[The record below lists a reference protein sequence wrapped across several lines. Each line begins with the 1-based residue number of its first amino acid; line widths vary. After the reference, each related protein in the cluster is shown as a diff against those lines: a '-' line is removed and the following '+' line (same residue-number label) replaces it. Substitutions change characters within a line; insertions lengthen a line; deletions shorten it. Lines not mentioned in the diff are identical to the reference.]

1 MAFEVIYVARVK
13 KKQGVW
19 LPNFA
24 KQQWKL
30 CLTPP
35 PKKTEAPG
43 HSHVCAPLM
52 KIAERLRLCAP
63 RDELADCLKLYNDLT
78 MNSRTVSRFTT
89 TIPCI
94 LRHFLALPRRY
105 HEFQD
110 NITLRDHHRHEFIDR
125 LRLCADP

>member
-1 MAFEVIYVARVK
+1 
-13 KKQGVW
+13 
-19 LPNFA
+19 
-24 KQQWKL
+24 
-30 CLTPP
+30 
-35 PKKTEAPG
+35 
-43 HSHVCAPLM
+43 M

-94 LRHFLALPRRY
+94 LRRFLAATALP
-105 HEFQD
+105 FQD